1 MLRIIPTLPAHSFLI
16 DSTLGQRCS
25 SIIGYQFSEIVRSLM
40 SVYFCGGSCVED
52 VTSHLMRHLSYH
64 PTLRTCSSDTILR
77 AIKELTQENISYT
90 SDQGKTYDFNTAD
103 KLNTLLIN
111 ALVST
116 GELKEEEGYDVD
128 FDHQFLETE
137 KYDAKPTYKKFLGY
151 RPGVYVIGDKIVYIE
166 NSDGNTNVRFHQAD
180 THKRFFS
187 LLDSKNISVNR
198 FRADCGSCS
207 KEIVSEIEKH
217 CKLLYI
223 RANRCSSLYDDIFAL
238 RGWKTEEIN
247 GIQFELN
254 SILVE
259 KWEGRC
265 YRLVIQ
271 RQRRTSGDL
280 DLWEG
285 EYTYRC
291 ILTNDYKSSTRD
303 IVEFYNLRGGKE
315 RIFDDMNNGFG
326 WNRLPKSFMAENT
339 VFLLLTALIRIN
351 DLDWD
356 SVMLKMF
363 TIPDCIMPETR
374 PSDSTFG
381 ETDLG
386 GLLPEAVSIAG
397 VLGNSHG
404 ALVGQLCLESGTG
417 KTTYGT
423 GSSVMFNV
431 GEQPVKAPNGMVCSV
446 GYSMFDHTFYVLEG
460 HVHSSGAVLDWL
472 RDNLQLV
479 DSEENINEIA
489 ESVPNNGGVY
499 FVPAFSGLG
508 SPWWVNDAKA
518 MITGLTMSSTKAHVV
533 RAALESIAYQVAD
546 VIELATRDLNTPIRE
561 LSIDGESAN
570 NDFLMQ
576 FQADI
581 LGFPVKRLRLEEASG
596 LGSAILNCCACG
608 VYTSVEEIKE
618 IRKTSEICLPSMKP
632 EERIQN
638 QQGWLQSVHTVML
651 GVKRQ

>member
-1 MLRIIPTLPAHSFLI
+1 MRYIITIDQRTSSSKVLLFNENLDLVDHSDIPFKVTHSKTDWTEADADEIYEATLEA
-16 DSTLGQRCS
+16 
-25 SIIGYQFSEIVRSLM
+25 VRQLDLPK
-40 SVYFCGGSCVED
+40 GDD
-52 VTSHLMRHLSYH
+52 VTFSVSLVNQRETFVIWDKNTRIPVYKAVLWQDRRGA
-64 PTLRTCSSDTILR
+64 PFC
-77 AIKELTQENISYT
+77 QE
-90 SDQGKTYDFNTAD
+90 
-103 KLNTLLIN
+103 
-111 ALVST
+111 
-116 GELKEEEGYDVD
+116 
-128 FDHQFLETE
+128 
-137 KYDAKPTYKKFLGY
+137 
-151 RPGVYVIGDKIVYIE
+151 
-166 NSDGNTNVRFHQAD
+166 
-180 THKRFFS
+180 
-187 LLDSKNISVNR
+187 
-198 FRADCGSCS
+198 
-207 KEIVSEIEKH
+207 
-217 CKLLYI
+217 
-223 RANRCSSLYDDIFAL
+223 
-238 RGWKTEEIN
+238 
-247 GIQFELN
+247 
-254 SILVE
+254 LVE
-259 KWEGRC
+259 KGYEATIRE
-265 YRLVIQ
+265 
-271 RQRRTSGDL
+271 RTGLMPDPYFSASGVKWVLDNVQSVRERAERGDL
-280 DLWEG
+280 MFGTIDTWLIWK
-285 EYTYRC
+285 
-291 ILTNDYKSSTRD
+291 LTGGRVHATDYSNASRT
-303 IVEFYNLRGGKE
+303 
-315 RIFDDMNNGFG
+315 
-326 WNRLPKSFMAENT
+326 
-339 VFLLLTALIRIN
+339 LLFNIN